1 MEHSASI
8 SRSIRRLYRL
18 AQKYSMARMEHPE
31 LTPSELQVL
40 RHVGFHGEVSQRH
53 LAEDMNV
60 DKAMV
65 SRILQK
71 LEKMGY
77 LVRREDEHD
86 ARSKKVT
93 ALPAAREI
101 HLMSRSFSE
110 EFFDR
115 LTEDI
120 PENQLELFTRLLEEM
135 VEKARLIKKSQEE
148 GQP

>member
-71 LEKMGY
+71 LEKWDIWSAGKMNMTPDPRKSPPC
-77 LVRREDEHD
+77 RRPG
-86 ARSKKVT
+86 R
-93 ALPAAREI
+93 
-101 HLMSRSFSE
+101 
-110 EFFDR
+110 
-115 LTEDI
+115 
-120 PENQLELFTRLLEEM
+120 FT
-135 VEKARLIKKSQEE
+135 
-148 GQP
+148 